1 MALDLAALGLLAAAH
16 RPGIP
21 GGPQTVAD
29 VLERGVGA
37 HPGREALVGRDARY
51 TYAELDR
58 AANRAASA
66 LRELGVAPGD
76 RVAACLPNCA
86 EIVVAFLGCMRLGA
100 IWVGVNRPLAPPEKA
115 YLLGDAEASVLLADP
130 DVAAQVEARRG
141 ELPSLRHVVVA
152 GPDGAWSELVARAPE
167 TRPGVP
173 IDPFAPA
180 AIAYTGGT
188 TGFPKGA
195 VHSQHNLLVP
205 GAAARITGAWGPDE
219 RQGVLLPLTILNLVV
234 LVPLVAF
241 QVGSTCV
248 CMDRVDPLGVAEWV
262 REERIATFHA
272 VPAILHDL
280 LTHPEVKPGD
290 LATLTRP
297 EVGGADCPDAFRR
310 LYRERFGTDV
320 SIGYGMTE
328 APTAVT
334 RAEPAHGAPRLGGSP
349 GAPGLCGRPLPWI
362 EIQIRD
368 DDGRVLPANEV
379 GEICVAPART
389 GPVAGIYTP
398 MLGYWK
404 RPEETRAALR
414 DGVLRTGDLGCLD
427 EDGVLFIRGRRKEL
441 ILRGGANVYPAEIE
455 RVLHDDPRVR
465 ACAVVGKPDERLGE
479 RVVAFVERAPGAEV
493 TAEEL
498 RARCARELARYK
510 VPEEWRFVDALP
522 RTPMGKIRKPDLR
535 ALLAAPPREGP
546 GGTEAKG

>member
-1 MALDLAALGLLAAAH
+1 MSLDVTALGLVAPDR
-16 RPGIP
+16 RPEIP

-29 VLERGVGA
+29 VLARGVRD
-37 HPGREALVGRDARY
+37 HPGREALVGRDARF

-58 AANRAASA
+58 AASRAANA
-66 LRELGVAPGD
+66 LAALGVGPGD
-76 RVAACLPNCA
+76 RVAACLPNAA

-100 IWVGVNRPLAPPEKA
+100 IWVGINRPLAAPEKA
-115 YLLGDAEASVLLADP
+115 YLLRDAEAAVLLAEP
-130 DVAAQVEARRG
+130 EIAAQVEARRD
-141 ELPSLRHVVVA
+141 ELPALRHVVVA
-152 GPDGAWSELVARAPE
+152 GPGGDWAARVAAAPDA
-167 TRPGVP
+167 RPAVSV
-173 IDPFAPA
+173 DPFAPA

-205 GAAARITGAWGPDE
+205 GAVARITGSYGPDE

-241 QVGSTCV
+241 QVGSACV
-248 CMDRVDPLGVAEWV
+248 CMDRIDPLGVAAWV

-280 LTHPEVKPGD
+280 LTHPEVRPGD
-290 LATLTRP
+290 LASLTRP

-334 RAEPAHGAPRLGGSP
+334 RALPGSP
-349 GAPGLCGRPLPWI
+349 NLPGICGTPLPWI

-368 DDGRVLPANEV
+368 DAGGVLPAGEV

-398 MLGYWK
+398 MLGYWR
-404 RPEETRAALR
+404 RPDETRAALR

-427 EDGVLFIRGRRKEL
+427 EEGVLFIRGRKKEL

-455 RVLHDDPRVR
+455 RVLHGDPRVR
-465 ACAVVGKPDERLGE
+465 ACAVVGRPDPRLGE
-479 RVVAFVERAPGAEV
+479 RVVAFVERSPGAEV
-493 TAEEL
+493 DAEEL
-498 RARCARELARYK
+498 RARCAGELARYK
-510 VPEEWRFVDALP
+510 VPEEWRFVDAMP
-522 RTPMGKIRKPDLR
+522 RTPMGKIRKPELR
-535 ALLAAPPREGP
+535 ALLETAPPGDGP
-546 GGTEAKG
+546 GARAAAAGEEAKA